1 MRLKAKMTR
10 LEYLLLVAACT
21 GLSVGGQTVPP
32 GAAALGYTSFV
43 INDTPTSAEIAPG
56 RNGNY
61 KWFSGNWWQ
70 SPAPSIT
77 NFTTVSNALTLNF
90 TGASL
95 DLQDT
100 PIDFSTGALPI
111 LPGSN
116 GFYVEFDVQLSD
128 NNQDHWACVWVQSRE
143 LGTGQDTYSP
153 PDPVGF
159 VRWME
164 FDIQESG
171 WDTGLTGTVH
181 NWTGTNG
188 AHVTSLSNPNS
199 ADPTPLD
206 MSQKHTFG
214 GSYDP
219 IHQQVAWWV
228 DGIFQMSAGPPYVP
242 AIGAQQHYFLII
254 SAYSHGLNVPYT
266 MRVSGVRAY
275 VPSVMPAAPTDLH
288 IVPP

>member
-1 MRLKAKMTR
+1 MRLKANGLGCLILVGMG
-10 LEYLLLVAACT
+10 LVAF
-21 GLSVGGQTVPP
+21 GQSAPP
-32 GAAALGYTSFV
+32 GAAALGYTNCI
-43 INDTPTSAEIAPG
+43 INDTPTAAEIAPG
-56 RNGNY
+56 TNGNY
-61 KWFSGNWWQ
+61 KWFRGNWWQ

-77 NFTTVSNALTLNF
+77 NFSTVSNALTLNF

-100 PIDFSTGALPI
+100 PIDFSAGALPTLI
-111 LPGSN
+111 GSN
-116 GFYVEFDVQLSD
+116 GFYAEFDVQLSD
-128 NNQDHWACVWVQSRE
+128 NNQDHWASVWVQSRQ

-171 WDTGLTGTVH
+171 WGKGLTGTIH
-181 NWTGTNG
+181 SWTGTN
-188 AHVTSLSNPNS
+188 AANVASLSNPNS

-219 IHQQVAWWV
+219 IHQQVTWWV
-228 DGIFQMSAGPPYVP
+228 DGVLQMSAGPPYVP
-242 AIGAQQHYFLII
+242 AIGAQQQFFLIL
-254 SAYSHGLNVPYT
+254 SAYSHGLNLPYT
-266 MRVSGVRAY
+266 MYVSGVRVY
-275 VPSVMPAAPTDLH
+275 VPSPAPPTDLH
-288 IVPP
+288 IIPH